1 MEKYITNI
9 KDLVIQF
16 MTNGKEMEAKAKEGD
31 AASCFQMGMVHLL
44 GIKAAVDFKKA
55 SQYFSNQS
63 LADDADAKRL
73 LGLIAEYEGNYSLA
87 FENYANV
94 AGGNSKQSYI
104 ETVIK
109 ERGNLQSFLKKLDLP
124 TELNKE
130 VSTILVDYVRGGK
143 SKSDAIF
150 KIATICDDQP
160 SAILVAQYLCEVEQY
175 NLAKRWLQNGNV
187 PTTNSLY
194 ATIEKKET
202 DQEKELYQTKVLEVI
217 EIEGNVLMDNSDI
230 IPSFV
235 NIDNKCNEVGTL
247 CKQEFSNTTLKMIDA
262 IKKQKEEEEARIK
275 KQQEEEEARRKKQ
288 EAEEEARR
296 KREEEARRRKEEE
309 EARRRK
315 EEEEARRRKEE
326 EEEARKKKEEK
337 ERLEKKRRKYNLI
350 MLCIYVGFLIV
361 VQIGMYSEETASD
374 GLMFY
379 MLRCLFVSLMLTFI
393 PYVVVWWII
402 RSYIK

>member
-16 MTNGKEMEAKAKEGD
+16 MTNGKEIEAKAKEGD

-44 GIKAAVDFKKA
+44 GIKASVDFKKA

-73 LGLIAEYEGNYSLA
+73 MGLIAEYEGNYSLA
-87 FENYANV
+87 FENYAS
-94 AGGNSKQSYI
+94 ATGGNSKQSYI

-130 VSTILVDYVRGGK
+130 VSAILVDYVRGGK

-175 NLAKRWLQNGNV
+175 NWAKRWLQNGNV
-187 PTTNSLY
+187 PISNSLY

-262 IKKQKEEEEARIK
+262 IKKQKEEEEARK
-275 KQQEEEEARRKKQ
+275 K
-288 EAEEEARR
+288 
-296 KREEEARRRKEEE
+296 KEEE
-309 EARRRK
+309 ERFK
-315 EEEEARRRKEE
+315 
-326 EEEARKKKEEK
+326 
-337 ERLEKKRRKYNLI
+337 KKRRKYNVI
-350 MLCIYVGFLIV
+350 MICIYVVFLIV
-361 VQIGMYSEETASD
+361 MQIGLYNEKAAD
-374 GLMFY
+374 VGLILY
-379 MLRCLFVSLMLTFI
+379 VPVCLAFSLLLTLV
-393 PYVVVWWII
+393 PYVVIWWII

>member
-44 GIKAAVDFKKA
+44 GIKASVDFKKA

-73 LGLIAEYEGNYSLA
+73 MGLIAEYEGNYSLA

-130 VSTILVDYVRGGK
+130 VSAILVDYVRGGK

-175 NLAKRWLQNGNV
+175 NLARRWLQNGNV
-187 PTTNSLY
+187 PNSNSLY
-194 ATIEKKET
+194 ATIEKKRVE
-202 DQEKELYQTKVLEVI
+202 QEKELFQTNVLEVV
-217 EIEGNVLMDNSDI
+217 ELEGNVLLDDSNV

-235 NIDNKCNEVGTL
+235 NTNNKCDEVGTL

-262 IKKQKEEEEARIK
+262 IKKQKEEEEAR
-275 KQQEEEEARRKKQ
+275 
-288 EAEEEARR
+288 
-296 KREEEARRRKEEE
+296 RRR
-309 EARRRK
+309 
-315 EEEEARRRKEE
+315 EEEARRRKEE
-326 EEEARKKKEEK
+326 EEEARKKKEEARRRK
-337 ERLEKKRRKYNLI
+337 EEEERRKIKEALCKKREEEENKARMKATMHRYDVLSFSLFLTLVLLI
-350 MLCIYVGFLIV
+350 AISHAINDKSFDNIFIDLMISGF
-361 VQIGMYSEETASD
+361 
-374 GLMFY
+374 
-379 MLRCLFVSLMLTFI
+379 CLAI
-393 PYVVVWWII
+393 PYLLIWII
-402 RSYIK
+402 IRNIIEWRCKKKNKK

>member
-44 GIKAAVDFKKA
+44 GIKASVDFKKA

-130 VSTILVDYVRGGK
+130 VSAILVDYVRGGK

-175 NLAKRWLQNGNV
+175 NWAKRWLQNGNV
-187 PTTNSLY
+187 PISNSLY

-262 IKKQKEEEEARIK
+262 IKKQKEEEDAC
-275 KQQEEEEARRKKQ
+275 
-288 EAEEEARR
+288 
-296 KREEEARRRKEEE
+296 RRR
-309 EARRRK
+309 
-315 EEEEARRRKEE
+315 EEEARRRKEE
-326 EEEARKKKEEK
+326 EEEARKKKEEEEARRRREEEARRRREEEEEARKKK
-337 ERLEKKRRKYNLI
+337 EEEERFKKKRRKYNVI
-350 MLCIYVGFLIV
+350 MICIYVVFLIV
-361 VQIGMYSEETASD
+361 MQIGLYNEKAAD
-374 GLMFY
+374 VGLILY
-379 MLRCLFVSLMLTFI
+379 VPVCLAFSLLLTI
-393 PYVVVWWII
+393 VPYVVIWWII

>member
-44 GIKAAVDFKKA
+44 GIKASVDFKKA

-63 LADDADAKRL
+63 LADDA
-73 LGLIAEYEGNYSLA
+73 
-87 FENYANV
+87 NV
-94 AGGNSKQSYI
+94 AGGNSKESYI

-175 NLAKRWLQNGNV
+175 KLAKRWLQNGNV
-187 PTTNSLY
+187 PISNSLY

-315 EEEEARRRKEE
+315 EEEE
-326 EEEARKKKEEK
+326 EARKKKEEK

-361 VQIGMYSEETASD
+361 VQIGMYSEEAASD

-379 MLRCLFVSLMLTFI
+379 MMRCLFVSLMLTFI